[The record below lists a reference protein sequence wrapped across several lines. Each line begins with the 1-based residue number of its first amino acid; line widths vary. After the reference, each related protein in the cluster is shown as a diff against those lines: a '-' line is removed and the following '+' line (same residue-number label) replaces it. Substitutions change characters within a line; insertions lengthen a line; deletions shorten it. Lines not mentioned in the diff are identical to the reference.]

1 MSWDYVKPIYEY
13 TNMTMSRDDDA
24 RMMTH
29 LNHADLTVGDTNQTL
44 VDETI
49 VVGVTW
55 LALHDVTL
63 GLLVS
68 QRDSGYLSQTK
79 IQSFNFDIC

>member
-1 MSWDYVKPIYEY
+1 
-13 TNMTMSRDDDA
+13 
-24 RMMTH
+24 MTH

-63 GLLVS
+63 SLLVS
-68 QRDSGYLSQTK
+68 QRDGGHLSQTT
-79 IQSFNFDIC
+79 INSFDFDKSIKHVQINHKYQLNTN

>member
-1 MSWDYVKPIYEY
+1 
-13 TNMTMSRDDDA
+13 
-24 RMMTH
+24 MTH

-68 QRDSGYLSQTK
+68 QRDGGHLSQTK
-79 IQSFNFDIC
+79 INSIVF